1 MAKKT
6 SAYGI
11 QRPLEDVFPVP
22 IVSARAPTTSD
33 KNFEIGQLW
42 IYTTTGQIYGLA
54 NVASG
59 SATWSA
65 LGPGAS
71 DVDTLTADSG
81 GAISPTAGTIILA
94 GGTNITSVGTAGPGT
109 ITFNLDAAITLAT
122 SVSSPI
128 YTVAAAT
135 DLNINAATGQDII
148 MKMGDAAG
156 ANKVSFVDSAS
167 VEVAAI
173 DSNGGWTFGS
183 ITFTGLLTASASATI
198 ETAGTALNLGSDNSG
213 DAVNLGVGTVARAI
227 NVGTSAAAHVI
238 SIGNAAAGAI
248 TLDTAAGISLDS
260 ATASNF
266 TVTGASADLTLGA
279 TGGSINIT
287 ATEAAADAV
296 VITASDGAGGV
307 QIKAGTGGILIGNEA
322 DTTTIDVGDIAPTA
336 ARTIT
341 IGGGTVVTASVTD
354 TIDIGPDGAT
364 TNADSVKTVNVN
376 GGGVT
381 TGQVLTNIA
390 TGAITSGTHT
400 VSIQSGNA
408 AAGTVA
414 TNVST
419 GTGTKTVNFGNA
431 DGLTTV
437 NIDAITLINDS
448 INVNTSI
455 NTGTSTGA
463 VSIGNAA
470 AGALAMDTAA
480 GISLDGA
487 TASNFTV
494 TGAAD
499 LTLNS
504 TAGSVNID
512 GGEADPA
519 AISIQAS
526 DAAGGIDVDFGTGG
540 LAIDGTGGA
549 YVITSDTASSLGVTG
564 GGIDLTLDSA
574 AGRNV
579 ITGGEAAADAVRIQA
594 DDAAGGIDI
603 DSGTGGITLDS
614 TGAFSIDGATASN
627 VTVTGAAADLTLGAT
642 GGSINITATEA
653 AADAVVITAS
663 DAAGG
668 IDLTTGGGS
677 IDLSSSGLVSVV
689 ADTSS
694 TASPTAAATMNVR
707 VGTATFTGFTTAAAG
722 AQQFTITNSFIG
734 TSSSILVTACNEGGN
749 DAQMT
754 ITRVNRASGS
764 MVVTLTNNGAAALNG
779 NVAITF
785 WVLSN

>member
-549 YVITSDTASSLGVTG
+549 YVITSDTASSLGVTKR
-564 GGIDLTLDSA
+564 GIDLTLDSA